1 MKPSATWWWRP
12 WPVGCPWWPR
22 GPGEL
27 IEDGLTGYGVPP
39 DQPEALLQHL
49 PAALALDRLACRAQ
63 AERRFGLDAFGARLE
78 AWLQQPG

>member
-1 MKPSATWWWRP
+1 MACGV
-12 WPVGCPWWPR
+12 PVVAYRRG

-39 DQPEALLQHL
+39 DQPQALLQQL

-63 AERRFGLDAFGARLE
+63 AERRFGLEAFGARLE
-78 AWLQQPG
+78 AWINQVVATA

>member
-1 MKPSATWWWRP
+1 MACGV
-12 WPVGCPWWPR
+12 PVVAYRRG